1 MCQEDLV
8 AVKQQLGVRRAVQ
21 TSEMVAGVKWRGREG
36 LFTYLQDKRHQEIDC
51 SEADDSDDEH
61 STVDVAHLQ
70 QEERRHVTSTRA
82 KASDVKRVN
91 TVMLKHAHAF
101 VFIQFQKIMR
111 RCCANKLS
119 CGECLSRIG
128 QPPSNKGAHS
138 WLYIKGPYTRSREL
152 RKQTFR
158 AANMFTQKK
167 STQSSF
173 CGGTIFIKIR

>member
-36 LFTYLQDKRHQEIDC
+36 LFTYLQDERHQEIDC

-101 VFIQFQKIMR
+101 VFIQFQEIMR

-119 CGECLSRIG
+119 CGECLLRIG
-128 QPPSNKGAHS
+128 QPPPNKGAHS

-158 AANMFTQKK
+158 AAKYVYPKEIHAKQFLRWDNFYKD
-167 STQSSF
+167 
-173 CGGTIFIKIR
+173 